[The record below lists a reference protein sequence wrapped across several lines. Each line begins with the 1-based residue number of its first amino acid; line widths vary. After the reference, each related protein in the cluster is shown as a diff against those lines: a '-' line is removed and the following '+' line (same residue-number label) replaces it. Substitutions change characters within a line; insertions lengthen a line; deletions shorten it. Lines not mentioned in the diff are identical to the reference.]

1 MGEPKETDDFTLNL
15 VSLTMSHLKVA
26 VDLTKPLPSVVEFTR
41 QSGEVVEVLVTY
53 PWIPPTCSHCKEI
66 GYVMRNCLK
75 LPPPP
80 KKQPPP
86 PRSSKTPRKNPS
98 EPAEVAP
105 VKNKADI
112 CKAPSVIIKGATS
125 SSSNAT
131 LKGKGVAESP
141 NPPTLPPIPA
151 PSSSS
156 NSANTPSLPPPRP
169 VSNVDPP
176 GPSTTKKPDSQLV
189 PYLSSPLSP
198 PSPPEH
204 PKNDPVQAL
213 QYNNSQLL
221 QIS

>member
-1 MGEPKETDDFTLNL
+1 
-15 VSLTMSHLKVA
+15 MSHLKVA

-105 VKNKADI
+105 VKNKDDI

-198 PSPPEH
+198 PNPPEH
-204 PKNDPVQAL
+204 PKK
-213 QYNNSQLL
+213 
-221 QIS
+221 